1 MKNLGD
7 IIQAMEVIRQKGPGN
22 PVLTDICQDSREVV
36 DGSLFVAVR
45 GTRVD
50 GHRFI
55 PQAVQQGARAV
66 VCENLPGEI
75 HPGVSYLKV
84 KNSAV
89 ALGLLASAWYDHP
102 SSRLRLVGVTGTN
115 GKTSIA
121 TLLYALYLRLGYP
134 AGLVS
139 TIEYRVLEKSLP
151 ARHTTPDA
159 LTLNALLAE
168 MVRAGAE
175 YVFMEVSS
183 HAAAQHRISG
193 ITFSGGIF
201 TNITRDHLDYH
212 GDFDE
217 YIRAKKSFFD
227 WLPAGAFALVNADEK
242 HSQVMVQNTAARVR
256 TFGLNRLADYRGK
269 IVEISLEGMMLRI
282 GEYEL
287 WTPMIGHFY
296 ASNLL
301 AVYGAALEM
310 QQKSEEVV
318 RAISELRPVRG
329 RFETL
334 RGKDGKMA
342 VVDYAHTPDALEN
355 VLKTLSRFRDDN
367 HRIMTVVGAGGDRDR
382 GKRPMMAKIAADYS
396 DRVILTSDNPRTED
410 PEVILDDMEKGLDET
425 EKKRMVRITDRK
437 EAIRAALMMATKG
450 DIVLVAGKGHE
461 TYQEIA
467 GMRYPFDDREVIREF
482 MK

>member
-22 PVLTDICQDSREVV
+22 PVLTGICQDSREVV